1 MYQQPDIHREDEMKA
16 KKQKEIAYTNGICVD
31 LKTNS
36 FSIFGMVFVKTGL
49 SE

>member
-1 MYQQPDIHREDEMKA
+1 MYQQPDIRREDEMKA
-16 KKQKEIAYTNGICVD
+16 KKRKNAYTNGICVD

-36 FSIFGMVFVKTGL
+36 ISTFGMLFVKTRL